1 MLIMRVFDRASNT
14 KRHFLSNT
22 CTRSFSND
30 LLIKKEKHS
39 LSHDQLRLVHSISIF
54 QKQIILLIDP
64 MTRRFFCS
72 WPINGPLYSVAFP
85 YFPVDVQELKTH
97 TFSGRRNYKQAVT
110 ETQKAWSVSSGEP
123 HLMSLWD
130 TKMARQLLVTRSRT
144 YVTRFIRGV
153 RHST

>member
-1 MLIMRVFDRASNT
+1 MRVFDRASNS
-14 KRHFLSNT
+14 KRRFLSNT

-30 LLIKKEKHS
+30 SLFRKEKHS
-39 LSHDQLRLVHSISIF
+39 PSHDQLPLEHSISIF
-54 QKQIILLIDP
+54 QKRIVLLINP
-64 MTRRFFCS
+64 MAGRFFCS
-72 WPINGPLYSVAFP
+72 WPINGPLYYVEFP
-85 YFPVDVQELKTH
+85 YFPVDVRELKTH
-97 TFSGRRNYKQAVT
+97 TFSGRRNDKQAVT